1 MIRKKSLSC
10 RVCSVSLLVSGALA
24 LSGCVSTSPAPVV
37 DHSTGG
43 GGGTAAARPAQPVGP
58 GFHTVKKGD
67 TLYSLGLEYGQD
79 YRDIAGWNYITDPGV
94 IAVGQVLRVLPPEG
108 TTAGVTTAPINSGAV
123 VETRPLDGAPP
134 LVVVPAANTA
144 SLKREPRVNKEPYS
158 DALYASL
165 QKGTAVTPAPTTTPA
180 TTPATTTATPPVAT
194 ETPAPVPA
202 TASTSNDGLNWAWP
216 ASGKVIGNFAQTKGL
231 EIGGKAGD
239 AILAAADGRVVYAGN
254 GLKGYGNLVII
265 KHNASYMSVYANNQK
280 ILVKEQQDVKRGAK
294 IAEMGKTDSD
304 TVKLHFEVRKQGTP
318 LEPLNYLPKK

>member
-1 MIRKKSLSC
+1 MIHKNSLSC
-10 RVCSVSLLVSGALA
+10 RMLPATLILSVA
-24 LSGCVSTSPAPVV
+24 LSACVSTSPAPVV
-37 DHSTGG
+37 DHSSGG
-43 GGGTAAARPAQPVGP
+43 GNAGVKPAQPTGP

-79 YRDIAGWNYITDPGV
+79 YRDIAGWNYITDPSV
-94 IAVGQVLRVLPPEG
+94 ISIGQVLRVLPPVD
-108 TTAGVTTAPINSGAV
+108 TAAAASGVTTAPVASGAV
-123 VETRPLDGAPP
+123 VETRPLDGGAPP
-134 LVVVPAANTA
+134 LVVAPAASSNTA

-165 QKGTAVTPAPTTTPA
+165 QKPDTASGAPVTTVTPPA
-180 TTPATTTATPPVAT
+180 TTPTPPASTTTASA
-194 ETPAPVPA
+194 
-202 TASTSNDGLNWAWP
+202 DGLSWAWP

>member
-1 MIRKKSLSC
+1 MIRKNLLSC
-10 RVCSVSLLVSGALA
+10 RILPAVLILSVL

-37 DHSTGG
+37 DHSSGG
-43 GGGTAAARPAQPVGP
+43 GNAGIKPAQPTGP

-94 IAVGQVLRVLPPEG
+94 IAIGQVLRVLPPEG
-108 TTAGVTTAPINSGAV
+108 TTAAVTTAPVNSGAV

-134 LVVVPAANTA
+134 LVVAPAASSNTA

-165 QKGTAVTPAPTTTPA
+165 QKTDAVTSSS
-180 TTPATTTATPPVAT
+180 TTTATPPAT
-194 ETPAPVPA
+194 TTTPATPPA
-202 TASTSNDGLNWAWP
+202 PTTSTTTASADGLNWAWP
-216 ASGKVIGNFAQTKGL
+216 ASGKVVGNFAQTKGL

-265 KHNASYMSVYANNQK
+265 KHNASYMSVYAHNQK